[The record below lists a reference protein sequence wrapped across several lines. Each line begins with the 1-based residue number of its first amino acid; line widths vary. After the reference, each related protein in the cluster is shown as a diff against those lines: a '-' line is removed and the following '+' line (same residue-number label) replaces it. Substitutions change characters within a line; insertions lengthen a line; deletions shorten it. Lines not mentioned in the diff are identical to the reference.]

1 MLITLR
7 LQVIEMAKDTST
19 KSCAVPGSVG
29 WHNSQATSYWDRML
43 SIEVVARVLGVRITD
58 LKHAVQ
64 HSLPLKGKTPPALNR
79 VTKGKMYFEGHA
91 VKAYIDS

>member
-1 MLITLR
+1 MT
-7 LQVIEMAKDTST
+7 QDTSS
-19 KSCAVPGSVG
+19 KSWAVPGSVG

-43 SIEVVARVLGVRITD
+43 SIEEVACVLGVRITD

-64 HSLPLKGKTPPALNR
+64 HNLPLKGKNPPALNR
-79 VTKGKMYFEGHA
+79 VTNGKMYFEGHA